1 MYKKHLK
8 DKLLNKSSYEWS
20 NKQKKIKTKK

>member
-1 MYKKHLK
+1 MYKKRLK
-8 DKLLNKSSYEWS
+8 DKLLNKSSYELS

>member
-1 MYKKHLK
+1 MHKKHLK
-8 DKLLNKSSYEWS
+8 DKLLNKSSYELS

>member
-8 DKLLNKSSYEWS
+8 DKLLNKSGCELS